1 MHLSPQFNQSSY
13 FNLFNPKMLEFIASL
28 LTGVSVWLVVK
39 RNILAFP
46 TGIVGVLLSVPVL
59 FSGKLYGDMA
69 LQLFFG
75 AMQIHGWLIWSRGE
89 KAADERIAIRRLTG
103 RNWAI
108 GAAAV
113 LIGTAV
119 FGFFLDE
126 KTDSPLPYVDSF
138 TTVASVAAQIWMN
151 LRYLENWYLWLIVDI
166 IYVPML
172 LSRGLKWMAILY
184 ASFLVMAVF
193 GLLEWKKRVKSIENP
208 V

>member
-1 MHLSPQFNQSSY
+1 
-13 FNLFNPKMLEFIASL
+13 MLEFIASL

-75 AMQIHGWLIWSRGE
+75 VMQIHGWIVWSSGK
-89 KAADERIAIRRLTG
+89 KADDERIAVRQLSRGDWEIAL
-103 RNWAI
+103 
-108 GAAAV
+108 GATW
-113 LIGTAV
+113 IGTAI
-119 FGFFLDE
+119 FAFFLME
-126 KTDSPLPYVDSF
+126 KTDSPLPFVDGF
-138 TTVASVAAQIWMN
+138 TTVASVTAQILMN
-151 LRYLENWYLWLIVDI
+151 LRYLENWYLWLVVDI

-172 LSRGLKWMAILY
+172 LSRGLYWMSILY

-193 GLLEWKKRVKSIENP
+193 GLKEWKKRRPLSQSAPKSWDNP
-208 V
+208 